1 MKSHITLA
9 ATALALLSLSGCA
22 SQSQIDEQNK
32 QLANL
37 NLSLQQIQQNQL
49 KSMEYQ
55 KAQIA
60 YQQQQVSHELN
71 DVMAVQMAAQPRKSK

>member
-1 MKSHITLA
+1 MKNHITLA
-9 ATALALLSLSGCA
+9 ATVLVLLSLAGCA
-22 SQSQIDEQNK
+22 SQSQIDEQNQ

-37 NLSLQQIQQNQL
+37 NISLQQIQQNQL

-55 KAQIA
+55 KAQIT

-71 DVMAVQMAAQPRKSK
+71 DVMAAQMASQTGKSK